1 MEYFVYCRDRPGTLE
16 LREALGEE
24 HWSFMDGY
32 ADAMI
37 ARGPTFAEDGAT
49 PTGSLHIVDL
59 PDADAAQAFAHDE
72 PYYRAGVFG
81 DVMIRRFHNS
91 LGRTMWEHGGD
102 HDAVHH
108 DAVHFLV
115 IGHAGADVA
124 AVGDDLYAARRAY
137 LAERGRVDRVI
148 VCGPLLSDDG
158 SRWAGTAAT
167 LALESRAAVEE
178 LLAGDPLVS
187 AGLYEQVEIH
197 PWTFGGRR

>member
-1 MEYFVYCRDRPGTLE
+1 VEYFVYCRDRPGTLE

-24 HWSFMDGY
+24 HWSFMDDY

-59 PDADAAQAFAHDE
+59 PDAAAARTFAYQE

-81 DVMIRRFHNS
+81 DVTIRRWRNS
-91 LGRTMWEHGGD
+91 LGRTMWEYGGD
-102 HDAVHH
+102 PDAMRS
-108 DAVHFLV
+108 LV
-115 IGHAGADVA
+115 IGHARAEVA
-124 AVGDDLYAARRAY
+124 AIGDDLSGARRVH
-137 LAERGRVDRVI
+137 LAERGHADRVI

-167 LALESRAAVEE
+167 LALESKAAVEE
-178 LLAGDPLVS
+178 LLADDPLVS
-187 AGLYEQVEIH
+187 AGLYAHIEIH

>member
-1 MEYFVYCRDRPGTLE
+1 VEYFVYCRDRPGTLE

-24 HWSFMDGY
+24 HWSFMDAY

-37 ARGPTFAEDGAT
+37 ARGPTFAEDGVT

-81 DVMIRRFHNS
+81 DVMIRRWRNS
-91 LGRTMWEHGGD
+91 LGRTMWEYGGD
-102 HDAVHH
+102 HDAM
-108 DAVHFLV
+108 HFLV
-115 IGHAGADVA
+115 IGHAGADVS
-124 AVGDDLYAARRAY
+124 AVDDDRCAY
-137 LAERGRVDRVI
+137 LAERGHAI

-167 LALESRAAVEE
+167 LALESRAAVEQ
-178 LLAGDPLVS
+178 LLAGDPLVT

>member
-1 MEYFVYCRDRPGTLE
+1 VEYFVYCRDRPGTLE

-37 ARGPTFAEDGAT
+37 ARGPTFAEDGET

-59 PDADAAQAFAHDE
+59 PDADAVHVFAYDE
-72 PYYRAGVFG
+72 PNYRAGVFG
-81 DVMIRRFHNS
+81 DVMIRRWRNS
-91 LGRTMWEHGGD
+91 LGRTMWEYGGD
-102 HDAVHH
+102 PEAMR
-108 DAVHFLV
+108 FLV
-115 IGHAGADVA
+115 IGHGRADVA
-124 AVGDDLYAARRAY
+124 TVGDDLCAARRVY
-137 LAERGRVDRVI
+137 LAEGGLIDHVI

-167 LALESRAAVEE
+167 LALQSRAAVEE

>member
-1 MEYFVYCRDRPGTLE
+1 VEYFVYCRDRPGTLE

-37 ARGPTFAEDGAT
+37 ARGPTFAEDGET

-59 PDADAAQAFAHDE
+59 PDADAVHVFAYDE
-72 PYYRAGVFG
+72 PNYRAGVFG
-81 DVMIRRFHNS
+81 DVMIRRWRNS
-91 LGRTMWEHGGD
+91 LGRTMWEYGGD
-102 HDAVHH
+102 PEAMR
-108 DAVHFLV
+108 FLV
-115 IGHAGADVA
+115 IGHGRADVA
-124 AVGDDLYAARRAY
+124 TVGDDLCAARRAY
-137 LAERGRVDRVI
+137 LAERGLIDHVI

-167 LALESRAAVEE
+167 LALQSRAAVEE

>member
-59 PDADAAQAFAHDE
+59 PDADAARAFAHDE

-81 DVMIRRFHNS
+81 DVMIRRWRNS
-91 LGRTMWEHGGD
+91 LGRTMWEYGGD
-102 HDAVHH
+102 H

-115 IGHAGADVA
+115 IGHAGAGVG
-124 AVGDDLYAARRAY
+124 AVGDDLCAARRAH
-137 LAERGRVDRVI
+137 LAERGDADRVI
-148 VCGPLLSDDG
+148 VCGPLISDDG

-187 AGLYEQVEIH
+187 AGLYERVEIH
-197 PWTFGGRR
+197 PWSFGGRR